1 MKYLAKKLAGFV
13 MTMLVVSFLVFAA
26 FAVIPGDPA
35 TAMLGTQA
43 TPEKLAAL
51 REQMGMNRS
60 WCALAAGRSIL
71 YREISE
77 PPTSIR
83 CRCAA

>member
-1 MKYLAKKLAGFV
+1 

-43 TPEKLAAL
+43 TPENW
-51 REQMGMNRS
+51 RRCGNR
-60 WCALAAGRSIL
+60 WD
-71 YREISE
+71 
-77 PPTSIR
+77 
-83 CRCAA
+83 